1 MNLFT
6 TDLKTESDNW
16 RSINKIGFLYVQT
29 GSIGEFQNRCS

>member
-6 TDLKTESDNW
+6 TDFKTEFDNR
-16 RSINKIGFLYVQT
+16 RSINKIGFWYVQT